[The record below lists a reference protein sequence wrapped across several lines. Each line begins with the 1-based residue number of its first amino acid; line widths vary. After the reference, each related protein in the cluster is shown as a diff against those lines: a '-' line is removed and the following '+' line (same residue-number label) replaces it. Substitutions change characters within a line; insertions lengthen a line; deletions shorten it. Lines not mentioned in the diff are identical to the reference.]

1 MKRGFPRNHVSCF
14 TPLLATLLLLAV
26 GGPNMAGGLYA
37 QSSGAPCAP
46 STAGRDVFQAGE
58 ELTYEVSYLG
68 IALGSIRTRVT
79 SIDSSKGSQRI
90 ATECLIRTYRGIP
103 FVTLNTL
110 FQSVVGD
117 SLNTVFFRNKEFLA
131 DHSVFKYIE
140 YTFPKNRNQVYISE
154 VVDRHPEWTK
164 SDTLD
169 LEGKRWQDGL
179 SLFFFARAFS
189 HSRQQC
195 NVPVLMYDEKAITK
209 IRFGVEVEEE
219 DIDAVDYDIRCRK
232 LEGETGFTGI
242 FGLTGGFEGWF
253 SDDAAAVPIRAKMH
267 VYVGSVKIELIKW
280 KRQGWKP
287 PRAKD

>member
-1 MKRGFPRNHVSCF
+1 MKRGFSRNHVSCF
-14 TPLLATLLLLAV
+14 TLLLAILLHA
-26 GGPNMAGGLYA
+26 AGGLYA
-37 QSSGAPCAP
+37 QSSSTPCAP
-46 STAGRDVFQAGE
+46 STASRKVFQLGE

-68 IALGSIRTRVT
+68 IGLGSIRTRVT
-79 SIDSSKGSQRI
+79 SVDTAKGSQRI
-90 ATECLIRTYRGIP
+90 AAECLIRTYRGIP

-110 FQSVVGD
+110 FQSVIGD
-117 SLNTVFFRNKEFLA
+117 SLSTVFFRNKEYL
-131 DHSVFKYIE
+131 SVDSAFKYIE
-140 YTFPKNRNQVYISE
+140 YTFPKNRNRVYISE

-195 NVPVLMYDEKAITK
+195 SVPVLMYVEKAITK
-209 IRFGVEVEEE
+209 IRFGVEEEAE

-253 SDDAAAVPIRAKMH
+253 SDDEAAIPIRAKMH
-267 VYVGSVKIELIKW
+267 VYVGSVNIELIKW
-280 KRQGWKP
+280 KRKGWKP
-287 PRAKD
+287 PRAAD